1 MTVGE
6 LLERM
11 SSAEM
16 TGWRAL
22 YQIEADERNR
32 ANEMARQKNRGRR

>member
-1 MTVGE
+1 MTVEE

-16 TGWRAL
+16 TAWRAF
-22 YQIEADERNR
+22 YQIEADEQKR
-32 ANEMARQKNRGRR
+32 AREMANQKNRSKR

>member
-1 MTVGE
+1 MTVEE

-16 TGWRAL
+16 TAWRAL
-22 YQIEADERNR
+22 YQIEADERKR
-32 ANEMARQKNRGRR
+32 ASEMARQKNRMKR

>member
-1 MTVGE
+1 MTVEE

-16 TGWRAL
+16 TAWRAL
-22 YQIEADERNR
+22 YQIEADERKR
-32 ANEMARQKNRGRR
+32 ASEMARQMNRMKR